1 MRETLDNRIIGGMKT
16 WGGNYDS
23 NTGGNHNTSAD
34 KRDPKITNKEQMGNP
49 KELDPMMAKPSNK
62 NPGVDKAFLAKG
74 NPQMDTTG
82 HGKLTRSC
90 CD

>member
-1 MRETLDNRIIGGMKT
+1 MRETLDNRITGGMKT
-16 WGGNYDS
+16 WGGNYNSDVGCS
-23 NTGGNHNTSAD
+23 HNPVAD
-34 KRDPKITNKEQMGNP
+34 KINSKLTNKEQMGNHA
-49 KELDPMMAKPSNK
+49 LDVNMAKPSSK